1 VSGNRNEYGYLR
13 DLWAPVARAARK
25 VRAGR
30 AGGVS
35 GSGQRDRGAGGPEPI
50 PGSRAPIPGPA
61 PMDDL
66 LQFILF
72 FAGWIVLQRWI
83 LPKAGVPS

>member
-1 VSGNRNEYGYLR
+1 L
-13 DLWAPVARAARK
+13 
-25 VRAGR
+25 
-30 AGGVS
+30 
-35 GSGQRDRGAGGPEPI
+35 
-50 PGSRAPIPGPA
+50 
-61 PMDDL
+61 DDL